1 MKSIVVIGSGLS
13 GLVLV
18 SALLEKDSADC
29 SIILIEKNPE
39 QLGKGIAYKSEFE
52 LQPLNVRAGRMSIY
66 LHHPNHFIQW
76 IRDNEKYRNS
86 GFTEH
91 SFIPRS
97 IYGEYLKANL
107 DYLIASYSNR
117 LQIVLG
123 EVDRLEKLD
132 DKWNVILRNKKIINA
147 DSVVLAP
154 GNFPPP
160 DLSAAHPEIKKHPKY
175 FPLPWQN
182 GILASIPKEKTVL
195 FVGMGLS
202 TIDHLITLHKNKH
215 TGKIIAISRNG
226 LLPLTHELTGTFYPN
241 KEELLS
247 ACATPTG
254 LVRFLR
260 EKTIL
265 HSDLHWSAIIDGIRP
280 YQNQIWANWS
290 IDKKKQFHRHIRP
303 FWEIHRHR
311 IPEESAELIKK
322 VIENGQLSIQAGR
335 IKGISMTRSDE
346 FILTYLEKKS
356 GHLTAITTD
365 YIVNC
370 TGPQSDFRKIDSPL
384 IRKLLSDGHVVLN
397 DLKMGILTDEN
408 GRLIDNKG
416 NSQPNLFTLGPTR
429 KGQLWE
435 STALNEIRQQA
446 EAIASQLI

>member
-18 SALLEKDSADC
+18 SSLLEKENEAS
-29 SIILIEKNPE
+29 SILLIEKNPE

-66 LHHPNHFIQW
+66 QHHPNHFIQW
-76 IRDNEKYRNS
+76 IRDNYNYRDS
-86 GFTEH
+86 GYTEH
-91 SFIPRS
+91 SFVPRS
-97 IYGEYLKANL
+97 IYGEYLKSNL
-107 DYLIASYSNR
+107 DNLSATYSTR
-117 LQIVLG
+117 FQIVLG
-123 EVDRLEKLD
+123 EVARLEKSD
-132 DKWNVILRNKKIINA
+132 DKWNVILRNEKEIIA
-147 DSVVLAP
+147 DQVVLAP

-160 DLSAAHPEIKKHPKY
+160 DLSAAHPEIRKHPKY

-182 GILASIPKEKTVL
+182 GILASIPKDKTVL

-202 TIDHLITLHKNKH
+202 TIDHLITLNKNKH

-226 LLPLTHELTGTFYPN
+226 LLPLTHKLTGAFVPN
-241 KEELLS
+241 KDELLNG
-247 ACATPTG
+247 CETPIG
-254 LVRFLR
+254 FLKFLR
-260 EKTIL
+260 EKTNT
-265 HSDLHWSAIIDGIRP
+265 HPNLHWSAIIDGIRP

-290 IDKKKQFHRHIRP
+290 IDQKKQFHRHIRP

-311 IPEESAELIKK
+311 IPEESSELIKK
-322 VIENGQLSIQAGR
+322 LIENGQLSIRAGR
-335 IKGISMTRSDE
+335 KKGISLTRSDE
-346 FILTYLEKKS
+346 FILSYLDKKS
-356 GHLTAITTD
+356 GNLSAVTTD

-370 TGPQSDFRKIDSPL
+370 TGSQSDFRKIDSPL
-384 IRKLLSDGHVVLN
+384 IKQLLSDGHVVLN
-397 DLKMGILTDEN
+397 DLQMGILTDES

-435 STALNEIRQQA
+435 SVALNEIRQQA
-446 EAIASQLI
+446 ENISNQII